1 LAWRRGRWRLGAA
14 NERRQGDAE
23 DPEHGGG
30 AAGGGVAQDVALAV
44 LLDLGL
50 AQAFEVLHDVGPFAP
65 GGGEA
70 ILEFLA
76 QDESFPPRRA
86 ALRSAD

>member
-1 LAWRRGRWRLGAA
+1 
-14 NERRQGDAE
+14 
-23 DPEHGGG
+23 
-30 AAGGGVAQDVALAV
+30 V

-50 AQAFEVLHDVGPFAP
+50 AQAFEVLHDVGPFKAVP

-76 QDESFPPRRA
+76 QDMA
-86 ALRSAD
+86 ALV

>member
-1 LAWRRGRWRLGAA
+1 MAWRWGRWRVGAA

-23 DPEHGGG
+23 GSEHRAG
-30 AAGGGVAQDVALAV
+30 ATGSGIAQDIALAV

-50 AQAFEVLHDVGPFAP
+50 AQAFEVLHDVGPFKAVP

-76 QDESFPPRRA
+76 QDMA
-86 ALRSAD
+86 ALV

>member
-1 LAWRRGRWRLGAA
+1 
-14 NERRQGDAE
+14 
-23 DPEHGGG
+23 
-30 AAGGGVAQDVALAV
+30 V

-50 AQAFEVLHDVGPFAP
+50 AQAFEVLHDIGPFEAVP

-76 QDESFPPRRA
+76 QDEGEERTEDVAADWSRRICG
-86 ALRSAD
+86 RSGG